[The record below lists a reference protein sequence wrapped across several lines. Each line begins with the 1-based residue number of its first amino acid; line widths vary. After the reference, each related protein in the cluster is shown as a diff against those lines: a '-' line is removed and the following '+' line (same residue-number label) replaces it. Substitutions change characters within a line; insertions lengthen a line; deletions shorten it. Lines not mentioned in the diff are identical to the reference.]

1 MLRKKEF
8 SNTDARN
15 GNWCNHCGTV
25 QRFLKTL
32 KELLCDSAISLLGIY
47 QKQRNKHT
55 NLKRYTHPNVHS
67 SIVYNYQVMEATS
80 IPLNRRVDK
89 DAMYIDNETVTKKNE
104 AFPFACGGY

>member
-1 MLRKKEF
+1 MDAEKKEF

-15 GNWCNHCGTV
+15 GNWCNSTEV
-25 QRFLKTL
+25 SQNS
-32 KELLCDSAISLLGIY
+32 ESLLCDSAISLLGIY

-55 NLKRYTHPNVHS
+55 NLKRYTHPNIHS

-89 DAMYIDNETVTKKNE
+89 DAVYIDNEIVTKKNE
-104 AFPFACGGY
+104 VFPFASGGY